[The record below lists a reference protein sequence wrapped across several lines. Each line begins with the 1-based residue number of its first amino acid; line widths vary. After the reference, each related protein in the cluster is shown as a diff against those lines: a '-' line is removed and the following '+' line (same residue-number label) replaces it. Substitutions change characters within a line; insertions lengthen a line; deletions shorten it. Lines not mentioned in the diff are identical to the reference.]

1 MQVFEQV
8 IAEAKRIEID
18 EHSGK
23 LFIVFEVV
31 SERMKQRLKTEWVN
45 DIEFRMIGKE
55 LILEG
60 EE

>member
-45 DIEFRMIGKE
+45 DIESRMIGKE